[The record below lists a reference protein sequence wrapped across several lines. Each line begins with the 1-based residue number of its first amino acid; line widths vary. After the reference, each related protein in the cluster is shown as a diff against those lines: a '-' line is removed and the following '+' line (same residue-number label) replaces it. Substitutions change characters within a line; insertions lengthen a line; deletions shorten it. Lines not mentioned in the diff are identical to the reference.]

1 MTIPRF
7 GREMNEHGNHDEI
20 RILTPADIGNLS
32 IRNHPR
38 LNDGDAEALVIQA
51 PGLSMW
57 HPESREFVL
66 VTPWRHRRDIPTV
79 HVSSAFRHEDAL
91 LSASIRAAE
100 EQGKAAFVMLE
111 LQEIRRPS
119 FYQRNGLE
127 RLESIVTY
135 EMRQP
140 QAFLRTI
147 PSRRQE
153 FVQLD
158 WRSGELGKTVID
170 LDHAAFP
177 WLWWN
182 SAEEFTS
189 YISLPNIEV
198 WAGMHDGEVVSYVGF
213 THFRGWSHLDRIA
226 IRPDTQGQGFGREA
240 LHFTVERMVNAGA
253 RRIGLSTQGTNAR
266 SRRLYERIGF
276 RETPEHHYD
285 VYGVIFPAGRAHVR
299 QEHEG

>member
-1 MTIPRF
+1 MTSPRL
-7 GREMNEHGNHDEI
+7 GRVSREHGEDIH
-20 RILTPADIGNLS
+20 ILTPADIGKLS
-32 IRNHPR
+32 LHNHPR
-38 LNDGDAEALVIQA
+38 LDDGDAEALVIQE

-91 LSASIRAAE
+91 LSAAIHAAE
-100 EQGKAAFVMLE
+100 EQGKAGFVMLE

-140 QAFLRTI
+140 EAFLRSI
-147 PSRRQE
+147 PSRRQD

-158 WRSGELGKTVID
+158 RRSGELGQAVID
-170 LDHAAFP
+170 LDHEAFP

-182 SAEEFTS
+182 SAEEFSS
-189 YISLPNIEV
+189 YIALPNIEV
-198 WAGMHDGEVVSYVGF
+198 WAGVHEGEVVSYAGF
-213 THFRGWSHLDRIA
+213 TQFRGWSHLDRIA
-226 IRPDTQGQGFGREA
+226 IRPAMQGQGFGREA
-240 LHFTVERMVNAGA
+240 LHFAIERMVKMGA
-253 RRIGLSTQGTNAR
+253 RRVALSTQGTNAR
-266 SRRLYERIGF
+266 SRRLYETIGF
-276 RETPEHHYD
+276 RETPGHHYD
-285 VYGVIFPAGRAHVR
+285 VYGVIFPEGRKHFTQGA
-299 QEHEG
+299 